1 MKKISSSKNWF
12 VLVFETYSGN
22 GNDNHDNNDNHPRD
36 GTIQKVLYM
45 PKFQTTLPPLFL
57 RKNRPFSRLNN
68 GFPVLLWSS
77 KSGILSEWL
86 PHGYVQLVA
95 P

>member
-1 MKKISSSKNWF
+1 M
-12 VLVFETYSGN
+12 LVFETYSGN

-57 RKNRPFSRLNN
+57 RKNRP
-68 GFPVLLWSS
+68 
-77 KSGILSEWL
+77 
-86 PHGYVQLVA
+86 
-95 P
+95 